1 MTTRLFPAAMAH
13 AAEWIAVIPRP
24 VLSTFLPAPV
34 ETPVWLAAAGDGDCA
49 STPGGLV
56 GWWGCTL
63 SGASEHLMTALVRLG
78 AVAPLLVA
86 VTAAISVAVWV
97 LRAFAAMGAAQGAV
111 WLEITPPKTLPAGAG
126 LALWRVLAGALG
138 RARGTW
144 LWGRPV
150 LAVEWYAD
158 PGGVRAGVWL
168 PAGIRPGPVSDAL
181 ERACPGARVRPTH
194 PPVWWRYPSRCVELA
209 PAAGPWT
216 PLVDPATAR
225 RAADRIGSGEPGEE
239 PLRALLGALAG
250 LRPGEQAAVQLVVSH
265 HRAGGVGG
273 GVAGLLRGATPALL
287 GGVTGAVAAGVLALL
302 DLFSS
307 SSRPTRRRRASG
319 QRTGGTTG
327 GDPVR
332 AAAAKAADAKRA
344 AGPHLRVTLRVA
356 ATVPAPQRWR
366 ADRARAGDITAGFDL
381 VTDTE
386 LRPVWRRLAVAELLV
401 LHGHGRRPFQ
411 ATLPELAALWHL
423 PTTPGRFG
431 LTAATTRFHDPGRGV
446 STGPDTNPTTSTGD
460 TDARPRRQAPPPR
473 PNGEHGGEP
482 GHHGRPPAGLA
493 RPVPT
498 RPPNRPAHH
507 GHPSAPGRPAR
518 VRDPRR
524 GWS

>member
-1 MTTRLFPAAMAH
+1 MA
-13 AAEWIAVIPRP
+13 
-24 VLSTFLPAPV
+24 
-34 ETPVWLAAAGDGDCA
+34 LAGGGDCGSA
-49 STPGGLV
+49 PGGLL

-63 SGASEHLMTALVRLG
+63 TGASEHLMTALLRLG

-97 LRAFAAMGAAQGAV
+97 LRAFATMGAAQGAV

-126 LALWRVLAGALG
+126 LALWRVLAGVLG

-144 LWGRPV
+144 LWGRPA
-150 LAVEWYAD
+150 LSVEWFAD

-168 PAGIRPGPVSDAL
+168 PAGIRPGPVADAL

-216 PLVDPATAR
+216 PLIDPATAR
-225 RAADRIGSGEPGEE
+225 RAAGQVGGSEAAEE

-265 HRAGGVGG
+265 HRTGGAGG

-287 GGVTGAVAAGVLALL
+287 GGVTGAVAAGVLAVL

-307 SSRPTRRRRASG
+307 SSRPTRRRARG
-319 QRTGGTTG
+319 QRTGGASA

-356 ATVPAPQRWR
+356 ATVPMPTGWR
-366 ADRARAGDITAGFDL
+366 AERARAGDLTAGFDL

-401 LHGHGRRPFQ
+401 LHGHGRRPFH

-446 STGPDTNPTTSTGD
+446 STGPDTSPTTGAGD

-473 PNGEHGGEP
+473 PNGQQGGEQGGEP

-507 GHPSAPGRPAR
+507 GHPSDPGRPAR